1 MGIGPGI
8 QGSHATSASHSG
20 ALSSRLS
27 RSAATTT
34 TAPTASA
41 ASTHAGG
48 SNPALAVVDWLVNAT
63 TPSDAQ
69 APVAHANAAAIDAG
83 FTCFLLLWGR
93 ASALHEAE

>member
-63 TPSDAQ
+63 TPSDAH
-69 APVAHANAAAIDAG
+69 APAAHANAAAIDAG